1 MRFEVRA
8 LSSDNLIATHFV
20 EAPDAVEAGRLLEQ
34 QRLQPLS
41 IQAAQGAASR
51 SAAFSG
57 RGARSFS
64 LLLFSAELLALLEA
78 GLSLIEAFEALLE
91 KESSLTARSVLDRLM
106 RDLRE
111 GLRFSAA
118 LARQPD
124 IFPPLYVG
132 IVMAAEGTSDLPRAL
147 SRYIE
152 YQTRLESVRNKAISA
167 AIYPVILLIVGC
179 GVTLFLMGYVVP
191 RFAGV
196 YQGSGRSLPWLSQWL
211 LDWGQFVG
219 QHADTVFG
227 GLLLL
232 VLAAAYWLRSF
243 IRSGRWL
250 AFVTQLPGIGER
262 VRIVELSRLYLTV
275 GMLLEGGIPILL
287 ALDIVGNAVSP
298 RTAAAL
304 RAARR
309 MISDGGT
316 LSQGFERCGLATPI
330 ALRMLRVGERSGQ
343 LGAMLTRSALFY
355 EGESARWIERFT
367 KVFEPLL
374 MTAIG
379 LLVGLIVI
387 LLYMP
392 IFDLAGSLQ

>member
-8 LSSDNLIATHFV
+8 LSPDNLIETHSV
-20 EAPDAVEAGRLLEQ
+20 EAADVGEAGRLLQQ

-41 IQAAQGAASR
+41 IKAARGTATNAAGLPGGRRQA
-51 SAAFSG
+51 
-57 RGARSFS
+57 FS
-64 LLLFSAELLALLEA
+64 LLLFSAELLALLDA
-78 GLSLIEAFEALLE
+78 GLSLVEAFEALLE
-91 KESSLTARSVLDRLM
+91 KESSPVARSVLERLT

-118 LARQPD
+118 LARQGD

-132 IVMAAEGTSDLPRAL
+132 IVRAAEGTSDLPRAL
-147 SRYIE
+147 ARYID
-152 YQTRLESVRNKAISA
+152 YQTRLEAVRSKVVSA
-167 AIYPVILLIVGC
+167 AIYPLILLVVGC

-196 YQGSGRSLPWLSQWL
+196 YQGSGRSLPWLSQRL

-219 QHADTVFG
+219 QHTDLVFICVL
-227 GLLLL
+227 GLA
-232 VLAAAYWLRSF
+232 LAAGYWLRQF
-243 IRSGRWL
+243 IRSGRWIVL
-250 AFVTQLPGIGER
+250 LTRLPGIGER
-262 VRIVELSRLYLTV
+262 VRIIELSRLYLTT
-275 GMLLEGGIPILL
+275 GMLLEGGIPILA
-287 ALDIVGNAVSP
+287 ALDIVGNTVSP
-298 RTAAAL
+298 TTRVAL
-304 RAARR
+304 RAARG

-316 LSQGFERCGLATPI
+316 LSQAFDRCGLATPI

-367 KVFEPLL
+367 KVFEPVL

-392 IFDLAGSLQ
+392 IFDLAGTLQ